1 MPLSWNEIKARAA
14 KFSQDWQHE
23 TSEDAE
29 AKSFWDAFFTLF
41 GVTRRGSKIAY
52 EYPVKKPDGKTG
64 FIDVF
69 WRNKL
74 IIEHKSKGKDKDLN
88 KAYQQA
94 KDYCLHLKDYDI
106 PRYLLTCD
114 FSRFKLYD
122 LETNDSPIADFAL
135 ADLVHHVEYF
145 GFIAGYETKAI
156 LSEDPVNQKAAVQ
169 MAALHD
175 QLKAIGYDGHALEV
189 YLVRLVFC
197 LFAED
202 TGIFEVGQFREFIEQ
217 RTLDDGSD
225 LASQLN
231 HLFQILNTPKEKRLK
246 NLDEQ
251 LAAFEYINGKLFA
264 EPLAVASFDSAMRL
278 HLLQA
283 SALNWGQISPA
294 IFGALFQGVMDEKQR
309 RNLGAHYTSERNI
322 LRVIEPLFL
331 DELKAEFDSARHLQR
346 GKKERL
352 QALHD
357 KIASLTFLDPAC
369 GCGNFLIITYRE
381 LRHLELMILQ
391 ELYLKEQ
398 TQLITDVDLLLKV
411 QVDHF
416 GGIEIE
422 EFPAQI
428 AQVALWLVDHQ
439 MNMQASALFGRYY
452 ARLPLR
458 KQGAIIHANALRYDW
473 REVFGKVPSYILG
486 NPPFLGHHLQSDS
499 QKNDMTSVLT
509 DIKASGVMDF
519 VSAWFYKASQLIKG
533 TQTKVGF
540 VSTNSISQGE
550 QVGILWSVL
559 SEKFDI
565 KIHFAHR
572 TFKWSNE
579 ARGNAAV
586 YCVIVGFAS
595 FDIKNKRLFDYPD
608 IRAEGIE
615 TRPDNINAYLVA
627 APDIF
632 ILNRT
637 KPMCD
642 VPSMVY
648 GSKPTD
654 GGFFL
659 LDDTE
664 YQTIIKK
671 EPQSHPFLKSF
682 IGAREYLRNE
692 KKYCIWLVDANPNEL
707 RKCTEIMQR
716 VESVKQ
722 FRLNSIA
729 ASTRDYPYHTL
740 FRQVTQP
747 KSSYIVV
754 PRVTSENRK
763 YVPMGFFSKNDI
775 VGDSCQA
782 IPNAEVFHFG
792 VLSSEMHNAWLR
804 YTCGRLKSDFRYS
817 KDIVYNNFAWPTP
830 TDKQKATIEKAAQ
843 AVLDA
848 RLLFPQSSLADLY
861 DPLSMPP
868 ELVKAHQQL
877 DKAVDAAYGKTFKNE
892 AERVA
897 HLFELYQQL
906 TAPLVQ
912 TEKAKKRK
920 GA

>member
-114 FSRFKLYD
+114 FARFKLYD

-202 TGIFEVGQFREFIEQ
+202 TGIFEVGQFRDFIEQ

-264 EPLAVASFDSAMRL
+264 EPLPVASFDSAMRL

-381 LRHLELMILQ
+381 LRQLELMILQ
-391 ELYLKEQ
+391 ELHLKEQ

-439 MNMQASALFGRYY
+439 MNMQASALFGSYY

-458 KQGAIIHANALRYDW
+458 KHGAIIHANALRYDW
-473 REVFGKVPSYILG
+473 REVFGKEPDYILG
-486 NPPFLGHHLQSDS
+486 NPPFLG
-499 QKNDMTSVLT
+499 KNQQTAEQTTEISSIFYDVPQAGNL
-509 DIKASGVMDF
+509 DF
-519 VSAWFYKASQLIKG
+519 VTGWYRKAIDLVKNTSSQCA
-533 TQTKVGF
+533 F
-540 VSTNSISQGE
+540 VSTNSITQGE
-550 QVGILWSVL
+550 QVPILWANL
-559 SEKFDI
+559 LAHGLH
-565 KIHFAHR
+565 IHFAHR
-572 TFKWSNE
+572 TFQWSNE
-579 ARGNAAV
+579 AKGVAAV
-586 YCVIVGFAS
+586 HCVIIGFAA
-595 FDIKNKRLFDYPD
+595 FDKTEKWLFEYPSLKSDPIKLK
-608 IRAEGIE
+608 AQ
-615 TRPDNINAYLVA
+615 NINPYLIDASNVL
-627 APDIF
+627 PSK
-632 ILNRT
+632 RS
-637 KPMCD
+637 KPLCN
-642 VPSMVY
+642 VPAMVN

-654 GGFFL
+654 GGNL
-659 LDDTE
+659 LLNEAEKDAL
-664 YQTIIKK
+664 IAK
-671 EPQSHPFLKSF
+671 EPQAAEWIKPFSMGEEFINNIPRYCLWLKDCPPD
-682 IGAREYLRNE
+682 
-692 KKYCIWLVDANPNEL
+692 KL
-707 RKCTEIMQR
+707 RKMPEVLKR
-716 VESVKQ
+716 VEAVKKM
-722 FRLNSIA
+722 RA
-729 ASTRDYPYHTL
+729 ASSDAATRKAADTATL
-740 FRQVTQP
+740 FQAIRQPDTTYLAVP
-747 KSSYIVV
+747 KISSERRSFLPI
-754 PRVTSENRK
+754 
-763 YVPMGFFSKNDI
+763 GFLSTHHI
-775 VGDSCQA
+775 SGDQLQT
-782 IPNAEVFHFG
+782 IPNATLYEFG
-792 VLSSEMHNAWLR
+792 ILNSTIHNSWIR
-804 YTCGRLKSDFRYS
+804 TVSGRLKSDCRYS
-817 KDIVYNNFAWPTP
+817 ASIVYNNFAWPNP

-848 RLLFPQSSLADLY
+848 RLLYPQSSLADLY
-861 DPLSMPP
+861 DPLAMPP

-892 AERVA
+892 AERIA

-912 TEKAKKRK
+912 IGKVKKRK

>member
-1 MPLSWNEIKARAA
+1 MPLSWNEIKSRAA
-14 KFSQDWQHE
+14 KFSKDWQHE
-23 TSEDAE
+23 SSEDAE
-29 AKSFWDAFFTLF
+29 AKSFWDAFFTVF
-41 GVTRRGSKIAY
+41 GVNRRGSKIAY

-74 IIEHKSKGKDKDLN
+74 IIEHKSKGKDKDLQ

-114 FSRFKLYD
+114 FAQFKLYD
-122 LETNDSPIADFAL
+122 LESNEQPIAEFNL
-135 ADLVHHVEYF
+135 TNLVHHVELF

-156 LSEDPVNQKAAVQ
+156 LSEDPVNQKAAEQ

-202 TGIFEVGQFREFIEQ
+202 TGIFEVSQFRDFIEQ
-217 RTLDDGSD
+217 RTHEDGSD

-231 HLFQILNTPKEKRLK
+231 HLFQILNTPKDKRLK
-246 NLDEQ
+246 NLDQQ

-264 EPLAVASFDSAMRL
+264 EPLGVASFDSTMRL
-278 HLLQA
+278 RLLQA

-439 MNMQASALFGRYY
+439 LNMQVSALLGSYY

-458 KQGAIIHANALRYDW
+458 KHGAIIHANALRYDW
-473 REVFGKVPSYILG
+473 REVFGKVPDYILG
-486 NPPFLGHHLQSDS
+486 NPPFLGKKEQNSA
-499 QKNDMTSVLT
+499 QKEDMALITQPLKGGGVLDFVT
-509 DIKASGVMDF
+509 AWYIKATDF
-519 VSAWFYKASQLIKG
+519 VQDTS
-533 TQTKVGF
+533 TKVAF
-540 VSTNSISQGE
+540 VSTNSITQGE
-550 QVGILWSVL
+550 QVGILWSYLL
-559 SEKFDI
+559 SKGI
-565 KIHFAHR
+565 NIHFAHR
-572 TFKWSNE
+572 TFQWSNE
-579 ARGNAAV
+579 AKGVAAV
-586 YCVIVGFAS
+586 HCVIIGFS
-595 FDIKNKRLFDYPD
+595 TNLSNNPIIYDY
-608 IRAEGIE
+608 E
-615 TRPDNINAYLVA
+615 TPKSNPQAISANNINAYL
-627 APDIF
+627 
-632 ILNRT
+632 
-637 KPMCD
+637 
-642 VPSMVY
+642 
-648 GSKPTD
+648 TD
-654 GGFFL
+654 GVSVFLEKRSQPICHVNPINKGSEATDFGHLFFSEQEKDEFISL
-659 LDDTE
+659 E
-664 YQTIIKK
+664 PNAEKWIKRIIGGD
-671 EPQSHPFLKSF
+671 ELINNF
-682 IGAREYLRNE
+682 NT
-692 KKYCIWLVDANPNEL
+692 YCLWLVGISPNEL
-707 RKCTEIMQR
+707 KLMPKVLEKLTL
-716 VESVKQ
+716 VKKA
-722 FRLNSIA
+722 RL
-729 ASTRDYPYHTL
+729 ASAKIRTQEWAERPAL
-740 FRQVTQP
+740 FT
-747 KSSYIVV
+747 
-754 PRVTSENRK
+754 ENRQPTTRYLAIPKVSSETRK
-763 YVPMGFFSKNDI
+763 YLPIGFENPETIASGSI
-775 VGDSCQA
+775 LV
-782 IPNAEVFHFG
+782 IPNAGLYDFG
-792 VLSSEMHNAWLR
+792 VLSSLTHNAWMR
-804 YTCGRLKSDFRYS
+804 YTCGRLESRYQYS
-817 KDIVYNNFAWPTP
+817 ASIVYNNFVWPTP

-848 RLLFPQSSLADLY
+848 RLLYPQSSLADLY
-861 DPLSMPP
+861 DPLSMPH

-877 DKAVDAAYGKTFKNE
+877 DKAVDAAYGKNFKNE

-906 TAPLVQ
+906 NAPLVQ
-912 TEKAKKRK
+912 AEKVKKRK